1 MTPITHATIVME
13 RTYNAAPT
21 RVFAAWADKEARERW
36 QAPDETIRIRYE
48 ESNFRPGGRDLARCI
63 EQDGAEFLAT
73 VHYLDIRRAES
84 IVFTEAV
91 AQANANVSAALI
103 SVELFPAGEGTRQL
117 VTMQIAS
124 FDESGMEK
132 GYEHGWGMAL
142 DNLAK
147 EFER

>member
-1 MTPITHATIVME
+1 MKPIAHATIVME
-13 RTYNAAPT
+13 RTYKASPT
-21 RVFAAWADKEARERW
+21 RVFAAWQNKEARERW
-36 QAPDETIRIRYE
+36 QAPDETIRIQFE
-48 ESNFRPGGRDLARCI
+48 HMDFREGGRDVARCI
-63 EQDGAEFLAT
+63 EADGAEFLAT
-73 VHYLDIRRAES
+73 VHYLDIRRAEC

-91 AQANANVSAALI
+91 AQANANLSAALI

>member
-1 MTPITHATIVME
+1 MKPITHATLVME
-13 RTYNAAPT
+13 RTYKAAPT
-21 RVFAAWADKEARERW
+21 RVFAAWEDKEARERW
-36 QAPDETIRIRYE
+36 QAPDETIRIKYE
-48 ESNFRPGGRDLARCI
+48 ETNFRQGGRDVARCL
-63 EQDGAEFLAT
+63 EQDGGEFLAT
-73 VHYLDIRRAES
+73 VHYLDIRRGES

-91 AQANANVSAALI
+91 AQGAANVSAALI
-103 SVELFPAGEGTRQL
+103 CVELFPVGEGTRQL

-147 EFER
+147 EFE

>member
-1 MTPITHATIVME
+1 MTTIAHATLVME
-13 RTYNAAPT
+13 RTYNAASA
-21 RVFAAWADKEARERW
+21 RVFAAWEDREARERW
-36 QAPDETIRIRYE
+36 QAPDETIRIKYE
-48 ESNFRPGGRDLARCI
+48 ESNFRQGGRDLARCL

-73 VHYLDIRRAES
+73 VHYLDIRRDER
-84 IVFTEAV
+84 IVFTESV
-91 AQANANVSAALI
+91 AQGAVNVSAALI
-103 SVELFPAGEGTRQL
+103 SVELYPVSEGTRQL

-124 FDESGMEK
+124 FDQSGMEK

>member
-13 RTYNAAPT
+13 RTYKASPT
-21 RVFAAWADKEARERW
+21 RVFAAWEDKEARERW
-36 QAPDETIRIRYE
+36 QAPDETIRIKYE
-48 ESNFRPGGRDLARCI
+48 ESNFGRGGRDVVRCI
-63 EQDGAEFLAT
+63 EQGGGEFLAT
-73 VHYLDIRRAES
+73 VHYLDIRGGKR

-91 AQANANVSAALI
+91 AQGPANLSAALI
-103 SVELFPAGEGTRQL
+103 SVELYPVSEGTRQL

-124 FDESGMEK
+124 FDGSGMEK

-147 EFER
+147 EFEQ

>member
-1 MTPITHATIVME
+1 MKPIAHATIVME
-13 RTYNAAPT
+13 RTYKAAPT
-21 RVFAAWADKEARERW
+21 RVFAAWEDQKARERW
-36 QAPDETIRIRYE
+36 QAPDETIRIQYE
-48 ESNFRPGGRDLARCI
+48 ETDFRQGGRDVARCL
-63 EQDGAEFLAT
+63 EADGAQFLAT
-73 VHYLDIRRAES
+73 VYYLDIRRGER

-91 AQANANVSAALI
+91 AQGAANVSSALI
-103 SVELFPAGEGTRQL
+103 SVEFYPVSEGTRQL

-147 EFER
+147 EFAQ

>member
-1 MTPITHATIVME
+1 MTTIAHATIVME
-13 RTYNAAPT
+13 RIYKASPT
-21 RVFAAWADKEARERW
+21 RVFRAWEDKEARERW
-36 QAPDETIRIRYE
+36 QAPDETIRIKYE
-48 ESNFRPGGRDLARCI
+48 ESNFGQGGRDVARCI

-73 VHYLDIRRAES
+73 VHYLDIRRGER

-91 AQANANVSAALI
+91 AQGAANVSAALI
-103 SVELFPAGEGTRQL
+103 SVELSPVGEGTRQL

-124 FDESGMEK
+124 FDGSGMEK

-147 EFER
+147 EFEQ